1 MTTMT
6 EISLRKPTV
15 KDAPEIQKLLAQ
27 FAQRQ
32 LLLPLTVGQVV
43 ERLRDFVI
51 AEEGGCLIGCGALHL
66 WSDLAEV
73 RSLAVVES
81 HWRKGIGARIV
92 RACLQEGR
100 DLGITKVFVLTYEPE
115 FFERLGF
122 RRVPKDQFPHKIWE
136 DCMNCPQFPNCTETA
151 LVTEL

>member
-1 MTTMT
+1 MS
-6 EISLRKPTV
+6 EVVLRKPTA
-15 KDAPEIQKLLAQ
+15 KDAPEIQKLLAYY
-27 FAQRQ
+27 ADRR
-32 LLLPLTVGQVV
+32 LLLPLSVGQVV

-51 AEEGGCLIGCGALHL
+51 AEDAGRLVGCGALHL

-73 RSLAVVES
+73 RSLAVAES
-81 HWRKGIGARIV
+81 HWRQGIGARIV

-100 DLGITKVFVLTYEPE
+100 DLGIMKVFVLTYKPE

-122 RRVPKDQFPHKIWE
+122 HRVPKEQFPHKIWE

-151 LVTEL
+151 LVTEM